1 MFSFKTYDCT
11 YKKDV
16 FKTTAYT
23 KKYYVDD
30 TVNVMYESVD
40 YLLDNLRELEELF
53 SLFTEERIV
62 ADDMKRENAIL
73 GKEGIVLINPDT
85 YSFSLLEKEE
95 IAIQNKTKEI
105 YYIFLEVFV
114 TLVCGSILTLKNY
127 SPRFI
132 KI

>member
-1 MFSFKTYDCT
+1 
-11 YKKDV
+11 
-16 FKTTAYT
+16 
-23 KKYYVDD
+23 
-30 TVNVMYESVD
+30 MYESVD